1 MPTLPSKGEDVW
13 VGFSSMQGDIIDTRN
28 MKGKHVLIDFWAT
41 WCKPCV
47 KSIPLLGELY
57 SQYKDKGFVLVGV
70 SCDEDKGKVDKFC
83 LDQSV
88 TWPIHFDGKGP
99 DNEVALTVGVTAIP
113 AMLLIGPDGKVVNK
127 NIKIPDLAKYLLK
140 ELGKA
145 EKGNINDLKIEI
157 AELNSKALD
166 SGSGK
171 SPTSSKENRNAR
183 LSNSMTSSAVGKKWS
198 EGGTAGIG
206 DLLKAESKFADQRL
220 DEFIEDSRSHPLTRD
235 AFTSYLKSQFCEE
248 NFLYLVGT
256 HQLLDNRKDDSPP
269 LKETAQ
275 EINQQFLVVGAEK
288 QINISSALLKSTLTK
303 LQEAETLEQ
312 YREAYA
318 PSIMEIYNLIRTGGH
333 VSKFMKLKTENI
345 NDTEKTNRKHSA
357 LALLLLTL
365 LSIGLM
371 ILFNTSRWYRLCTLP
386 FVFTAASQF
395 ESARAGV

>member
-1 MPTLPSKGEDVW
+1 MPALPSKGEDVW

-47 KSIPLLGELY
+47 KSVPLLGELY
-57 SQYKDKGFVLVGV
+57 SQYKDRGFVLVGV

-113 AMLLIGPDGKVVNK
+113 VMLLIGPDGKVVNK
-127 NIKIPDLAKYLLK
+127 NIKIPDLTKYLLK

-166 SGSGK
+166 SGGGK
-171 SPTSSKENRNAR
+171 TPRSSEYKNAR
-183 LSNSMTSSAVGKKWS
+183 SSNSMTSSAVGKKRS
-198 EGGTAGIG
+198 EGGTARMG

-248 NFLYLVGT
+248 NFLYLVAT

-275 EINQQFLVVGAEK
+275 QINQQFLVVGAEK
-288 QINISSALLKSTLTK
+288 QINISSALLKSTLLK

-318 PSIMEIYNLIRTGGH
+318 PSIMEIYNLIRTGGY

-345 NDTEKTNRKHSA
+345 DETEKTNRKHIA
-357 LALLLLTL
+357 LAFLLLALLCIALL
-365 LSIGLM
+365 
-371 ILFNTSRWYRLCTLP
+371 ILFNTSRWYRLCALP
-386 FVFTAASQF
+386 LVLIAASYF